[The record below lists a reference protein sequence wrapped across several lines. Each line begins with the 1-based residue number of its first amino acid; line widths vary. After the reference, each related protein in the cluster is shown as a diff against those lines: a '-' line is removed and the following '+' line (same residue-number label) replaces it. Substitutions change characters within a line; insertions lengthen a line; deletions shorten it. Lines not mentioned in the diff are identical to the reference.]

1 MDATFWVSLNVVM
14 LFLGIFMLTLLRC
27 LKPAAHES
35 YSAELTV
42 TRAYWRKQVLP
53 VCGEILRVFR
63 HARQKSLE
71 ILPRTREDFAYANGH
86 E

>member
-1 MDATFWVSLNVVM
+1 
-14 LFLGIFMLTLLRC
+14 MLTLLRC

-53 VCGEILRVFR
+53 VCGEILRVFVTR
-63 HARQKSLE
+63 AKNLSKFCRAHGR
-71 ILPRTREDFAYANGH
+71 ILLTPMVTSEFLLSR
-86 E
+86 